1 MGRDPHREYE
11 EWCRRRLDAALLG
24 TTQTVAIPAGNS
36 RGAAAMTEPKTLR
49 ILSGLDA
56 PLTRAYVERWWGV
69 RQGSF
74 VGSELAP
81 EVLTFRREVIHGG
94 ARSFDDFLANVARLG
109 RRARRKK
116 PARHLSARHLG
127 WD

>member
-69 RQGSF
+69 RLREWLLT
-74 VGSELAP
+74 VDLPAP
-81 EVLTFRREVIHGG
+81 KR
-94 ARSFDDFLANVARLG
+94 
-109 RRARRKK
+109 RRAARKRNHK
-116 PARHLSARHLG
+116 HLG
-127 WD
+127 AKALGWG